1 MRGLIAALIL
11 AAPGIPGRAGRQE
24 LAAGRGSAS
33 AAVAG
38 AIAFN
43 LRSYAADVE
52 VVTSAQDWVTV
63 TVDQAALRVA
73 LLGAGGGR
81 IEAEFGGKRQLHEG
95 RLRMELPRGSS
106 VDISTVGGRVS
117 IAGVGGNARIRGMS
131 GDVKIEAAADVD
143 AETVDGAVM
152 VSGATGQVRVHTT
165 SGAIR
170 VEAADPAARAEVET
184 ASGEVSLRG
193 ACGRG
198 CHLDVDSVSG
208 DVRFAL
214 DRGSSF
220 SASVISTSGK
230 VRDELSLG
238 LRSKREAGW
247 AEGHYGNADG
257 LIECETFSGN
267 VDFVAR

>member
-1 MRGLIAALIL
+1 VRALLAALIV

-52 VVTSAQDWVTV
+52 VVASAQDRVSV
-63 TVDQAALRVA
+63 TVDQQALRVA
-73 LLGAGGGR
+73 LLGAGGTR
-81 IEAEFGGKRQLHEG
+81 VEAEFGGKRQLHEG
-95 RLRMELPRGSS
+95 RLRVELPRGSS
-106 VDISTVGGRVS
+106 VDISTVEGRIS

-131 GDVKIEAAADVD
+131 GEVKIDAAADVD
-143 AETVDGAVM
+143 AETVDGAVI

-170 VEAADPAARAEVET
+170 VEAPDPAARAEVET

-247 AEGHYGNADG
+247 AEGHHGNADG